1 MSTATPFLPTTD
13 PTTVPDPVIAH
24 ESPRSSL
31 FPPDIRDRLAEA
43 LRLFEG
49 PLAGVAFPHT
59 DASTLASCAAALEE
73 ATTEVARCK
82 AALERAYEALA
93 AQQADATL
101 RVDRAH
107 AYARVF
113 AADAP
118 ELARE
123 VERIAPPTPE
133 RRALARPSTTTR
145 PSNVADRAIAT
156 TAPRK
161 RGRPPKALA
170 PLVAAA
176 PSNDVDVEGDASAQ
190 PSIDA

>member
-1 MSTATPFLPTTD
+1 MSTATPFLPS
-13 PTTVPDPVIAH
+13 TVPAAVPEPVIAH

-31 FPPDIRDRLAEA
+31 FPADIRERLAEA
-43 LRLFEG
+43 VRLFEG
-49 PLAGVAFPHT
+49 PLVGVAFPHT

-73 ATTEVARCK
+73 ATSEVARCK

-118 ELARE
+118 ALARE
-123 VERIAPPTPE
+123 VERIAPPVIE
-133 RRALARPSTTTR
+133 RRAQPRPST
-145 PSNVADRAIAT
+145 VADRAIAP

-161 RGRPPKALA
+161 RGRPPKTLS
-170 PLVAAA
+170 PLVVAN
-176 PSNDVDVEGDASAQ
+176 PSNDVDVDTASESLVDA
-190 PSIDA
+190 